1 MPSLLCSHGY
11 VLAEMGVHQARAHF
25 LKTLGSLV
33 DRPEVGQGLAK
44 TYWKVPLVSWMDQIV
59 LGRLLLV
66 ENLIH
71 LLFLSAGKH
80 GFLSG
85 SGGGIDWRTPRS
97 LCLGQRT

>member
-33 DRPEVGQGLAK
+33 DRPEVGQGLTK

-66 ENLIH
+66 DPPFVPFSRETRLPIWVW
-71 LLFLSAGKH
+71 
-80 GFLSG
+80 
-85 SGGGIDWRTPRS
+85 WRN
-97 LCLGQRT
+97 